1 MKHRKP
7 ELGLMGPLM
16 YSVVIVGS
24 ALVAVAVGWPIR
36 HGPLGPWLLVVGFVF
51 TAGAI
56 GALPVS
62 DKWLRRR
69 QGSEP

>member
-7 ELGLMGPLM
+7 ELGIVGPLM
-16 YSVVIVGS
+16 YSAIIVGS
-24 ALVAVAVGWPIR
+24 ALVALAVAWPVR
-36 HGPLGPWLLVVGFVF
+36 NGPLGPWLLVVFFVF
-51 TAGAI
+51 AAGTV

-69 QGSEP
+69 QGSP